1 MLEHQSWLT
10 WLQEST
16 LSAAMRQWAWLYPA
30 VETWHIISFAIL
42 FGAVAMFD
50 LRLLGFSRHLLVTDM
65 AGHLLPWT
73 YISFASAL
81 LTGFLLFASD
91 ADAIAANPAFR
102 VKLVAI
108 ALAGVN
114 AAAFHL
120 YYSRSIRRWNR
131 GVRAPVGVRAI
142 AIFSL
147 FLWAVAIVCGRL
159 IAYI

>member
-1 MLEHQSWLT
+1 
-10 WLQEST
+10 
-16 LSAAMRQWAWLYPA
+16 
-30 VETWHIISFAIL
+30 
-42 FGAVAMFD
+42 
-50 LRLLGFSRHLLVTDM
+50 M

-73 YISFASAL
+73 YVSFGSAL

-91 ADAIAANPAFR
+91 AETIAANPAFR
-102 VKLVAI
+102 LKLGAI
-108 ALAGVN
+108 ALAGIN

-120 YYSRSIRRWNR
+120 YYSRSIKRWNR

-147 FLWAVAIVCGRL
+147 CLWAMAIVCDRL

>member
-10 WLQEST
+10 WLQESA
-16 LSAAMRQWAWLYPA
+16 LSAAIRQWAWLYPA
-30 VETWHIISFAIL
+30 VEIWHIISFAIL
-42 FGAVAMFD
+42 VGAIAMFD

-73 YISFASAL
+73 YIGFGSAL

-91 ADAIAANPAFR
+91 AEAIAANPAFR
-102 VKLVAI
+102 LKLGAI

-114 AAAFHL
+114 AAMFHL
-120 YYSRSIRRWNR
+120 YYSRSIQRWNR
-131 GVRAPVGVRAI
+131 GIRAPVGVRAI

-147 FLWAVAIVCGRL
+147 LFWAVAIVCGRL